1 MHQRYKVTQPQ
12 FLKPGDTIG
21 IVAPA
26 RKVAAKELADG
37 IKILEGWG
45 FNVRLGENIF
55 KEQNQYS
62 GTDAERAKDLQT
74 MLDDKSVKAIIS
86 ARGGY
91 GTVRIIDKLDFS
103 KFKQYPKW
111 LVGYSDMTV
120 IHNHLQNH
128 FQTQSI
134 HGCMLFNMQ
143 HEKFDKDAV
152 ESLGKAFTGVTLH
165 YKFSA
170 SNNQSLNKNGN
181 AKGIL
186 CGGNLSLLYALSGSV
201 SDIDT
206 KGKVLFIEDLDEYL
220 YHIDRM
226 MMQLK
231 RSGKLQNLAGLIV
244 GGMSDMRDNTIPFGK
259 TAEEIIREHVDEY
272 NYPVCFDF
280 PAGHVKRNLAL
291 IMGANVELSVSE
303 TVDLKFLK

>member
-1 MHQRYKVTQPQ
+1 MIQPR

-26 RKVAAKELADG
+26 RKISLTELTDG

-45 FNVRLGENIF
+45 FTIKLPANLF
-55 KEQNQYS
+55 KEQNQFS
-62 GTDAERAKDLQT
+62 GSDEERAADLQM
-74 MLDDKSVKAIIS
+74 MLDDGNVKAIIS

-91 GTVRIIDKLDFS
+91 GTVRIIDRLNFT
-103 KFKQYPKW
+103 KFKQHPKW

-120 IHNHLQNH
+120 LHNHLQTN

-134 HGCMLFNMQ
+134 HACMVFNMQ
-143 HEKFDKDAV
+143 HDKFDKDAV
-152 ESLGKAFTGVTLH
+152 ESLGRALTGVPLYYH
-165 YKFSA
+165 FSN
-170 SNNQSLNKNGN
+170 SEHQSLNRKGI

-206 KGKVLFIEDLDEYL
+206 VGKILFIEDLDEYL

-226 MMQLK
+226 MIQLK

-244 GGMSDMRDNTIPFGK
+244 GGMSDMRDNAIPFGK
-259 TAEEIIREHVDEY
+259 TAEEIIREHVSEY
-272 NYPVCFDF
+272 DYPVCFDF

-291 IMGANVELSVSE
+291 IMGATVELNVGE
-303 TVDLKFLK
+303 CVDLKF